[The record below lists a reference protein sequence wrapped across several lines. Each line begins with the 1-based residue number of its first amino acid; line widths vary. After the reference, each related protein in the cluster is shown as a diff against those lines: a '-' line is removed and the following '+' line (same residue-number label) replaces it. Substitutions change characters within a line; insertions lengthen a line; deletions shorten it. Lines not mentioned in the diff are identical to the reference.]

1 MAHAGPDLSQLLTV
15 SGVTVLS
22 CVPTL
27 LSMLAEDVP
36 TLRLIILGGE
46 ACAEQLVERWAR
58 PGRRMLN
65 TSGPTETTVIAT
77 YADMSPGKPVTT
89 GRAGLSHRVHPDDD
103 ELPGGPQ
110 LVGYLGPNN
119 GAVDQEGLRSHLRS
133 RLPAY
138 MVPALFEILPDL
150 PRLPSGKLDR
160 ASLPAPR
167 PRDTTTPATGQLPQ
181 TDTERRIAQVWELLF
196 RPQRVSVDDDFF
208 LDLGGHS
215 LLAAR

>member
-65 TSGPTETTVIAT
+65 TYGPTETTVIAT
-77 YADMSPGKPVTT
+77 YADLSPGKPVTI
-89 GRAGLSHRVHPDDD
+89 GRAVPGYCVYLLDD
-103 ELPGGPQ
+103 ELRPIPRGEVGEISIGGAG
-110 LVGYLGPNN
+110 VARGYM
-119 GAVDQEGLRSHLRS
+119 GLPEQTRERF
-133 RLPAY
+133 
-138 MVPALFEILPDL
+138 VPDPF
-150 PRLPSGKLDR
+150 
-160 ASLPAPR
+160 AP
-167 PRDTTTPATGQLPQ
+167 
-181 TDTERRIAQVWELLF
+181 
-196 RPQRVSVDDDFF
+196 
-208 LDLGGHS
+208 
-215 LLAAR
+215 